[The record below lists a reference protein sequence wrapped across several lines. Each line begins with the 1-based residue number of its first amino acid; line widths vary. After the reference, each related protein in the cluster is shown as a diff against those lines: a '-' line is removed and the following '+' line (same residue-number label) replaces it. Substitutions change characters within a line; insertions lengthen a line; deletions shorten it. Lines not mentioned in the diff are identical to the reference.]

1 MQKKRGFNSGSN
13 SIQSRFST
21 LDDALEIVP
30 RLEKLADILK
40 ELGKRKHPLA
50 IRKGVILNMT
60 KTKNGVQIKGSGR
73 TYFLDIQEA
82 ATGSKYLRITQSRK
96 AEGEN
101 EFERISIFIFPEDA
115 KEFSQKVSG
124 MLADLN

>member
-1 MQKKRGFNSGSN
+1 MRR
-13 SIQSRFST
+13 SRFLT

-30 RLEKLADILK
+30 GLEKLADILK
-40 ELGKRKHPLA
+40 ELGGRKHPLA

-60 KTKNGVQIKGSGR
+60 KTKKGVQIKGSGR
-73 TYFLDIQEA
+73 IYFLDIETA

-101 EFERISIFIFPEDA
+101 EFERISIYVFPEVA
-115 KEFSQKVSG
+115 QEFGEKVSE
-124 MLADLN
+124 MLADLK